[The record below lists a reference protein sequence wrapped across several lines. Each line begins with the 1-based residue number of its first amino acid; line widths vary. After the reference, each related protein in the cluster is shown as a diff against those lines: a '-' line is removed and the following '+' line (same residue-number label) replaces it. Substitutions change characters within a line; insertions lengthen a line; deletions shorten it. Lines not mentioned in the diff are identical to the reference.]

1 MILDNSDKEKL
12 ENELNELQ
20 EKQEKMDKSTVPTG
34 KEETTK
40 FEYNSN
46 LNKTKIQEIEN
57 ILNNTFSNKEN
68 LVKYYDNCIKALDA
82 KYQNLRFEEYSE
94 IPFEENF
101 IKNYKKAYLKNIWGK
116 ILNEKE
122 KIADNNTEK
131 KEIEKNISNL
141 NNKDRELSNIN
152 IIKDFNKNFSEI
164 MEKEDF
170 KNANLEDLKK
180 NSPALYSELFSVTTK
195 ENFGNTFE
203 ISKNKNK
210 TNKTLPLVLG
220 LIIAGVFSFLLL
232 KLFNKNKEKKNS
244 RIEVGKKD
252 NVNLKVKQ
260 DLKTTSLKLKNQ
272 LKNQVKKQKNNFH
285 KENINVQTSLPIK
298 NRS

>member
-12 ENELNELQ
+12 ENELSELQ

-94 IPFEENF
+94 TPFEENF
-101 IKNYKKAYLKNIWGK
+101 IKNYKKAYLKDIYGK

-131 KEIEKNISNL
+131 KEIEENISNL
-141 NNKDRELSNIN
+141 NNKDKELSDIN

-164 MEKEDF
+164 MEKEEF
-170 KNANLEDLKK
+170 KNTNLEDLKK
-180 NSPALYSELFSVTTK
+180 NNPKIYSELFSVTTK

-203 ISKNKNK
+203 ISKNK

-260 DLKTTSLKLKNQ
+260 DLKTTSLKLR
-272 LKNQVKKQKNNFH
+272 NQVNNQKNNFFNRFH
-285 KENINVQTSLPIK
+285 KHLLGKEYEFFIK
-298 NRS
+298 MSIRR

>member
-164 MEKEDF
+164 MGKEEF

-180 NSPALYSELFSVTTK
+180 NNPALYSELFSVTTK

-203 ISKNKNK
+203 ISKNK

-244 RIEVGKKD
+244 KIEVGKKD

-260 DLKTTSLKLKNQ
+260 DLKTTSLKLKN
-272 LKNQVKKQKNNFH
+272 KVNNQKNNFL
-285 KENINVQTSLPIK
+285 KKI
-298 NRS
+298 

>member
-1 MILDNSDKEKL
+1 MLLDNLEKEKL
-12 ENELNELQ
+12 ENELKKLQ
-20 EKQEKMDKSTVPTG
+20 EKQEKMDKSTVSTG

-101 IKNYKKAYLKNIWGK
+101 IKNYKKAYLKDIYGK

-131 KEIEKNISNL
+131 KEIEENISNL
-141 NNKDRELSNIN
+141 NNKDKELSDIN

-164 MEKEDF
+164 MEKEEF
-170 KNANLEDLKK
+170 KNTNLEDLKK

-203 ISKNKNK
+203 ISKNK

-244 RIEVGKKD
+244 KIEVGKKD

-260 DLKTTSLKLKNQ
+260 DLKTTSLKLKN
-272 LKNQVKKQKNNFH
+272 KVNNQKNNFF
-285 KENINVQTSLPIK
+285 KKNINVQSSLPIK
-298 NRS
+298 NKNRI

>member
-180 NSPALYSELFSVTTK
+180 NSPTLYSELFSVTTK

-203 ISKNKNK
+203 ISKNK

-244 RIEVGKKD
+244 KIEVGKKD

-260 DLKTTSLKLKNQ
+260 DLKTTSLKLKN
-272 LKNQVKKQKNNFH
+272 KVNNQKNNFL
-285 KENINVQTSLPIK
+285 KKNINVQSSLPIK
-298 NRS
+298 NKNRI

>member
-180 NSPALYSELFSVTTK
+180 NNPKIYSELFSVTTK

-203 ISKNKNK
+203 ISKNK

-260 DLKTTSLKLKNQ
+260 DLKTTSLKLR
-272 LKNQVKKQKNNFH
+272 NQVNNQKNNFF
-285 KENINVQTSLPIK
+285 KKNINVQSSLPIK
-298 NRS
+298 NKNRI

>member
-101 IKNYKKAYLKNIWGK
+101 IKNYKKAYLKDIYGK

-131 KEIEKNISNL
+131 KEIEENISNL
-141 NNKDRELSNIN
+141 NNKDKELSDIN

-164 MEKEDF
+164 MEKEEF
-170 KNANLEDLKK
+170 KNTNLEDLKK

-203 ISKNKNK
+203 ISKNK

-244 RIEVGKKD
+244 KIEVGKKD

-260 DLKTTSLKLKNQ
+260 DLKTTSLKLKN
-272 LKNQVKKQKNNFH
+272 KVNNQKNNFF
-285 KENINVQTSLPIK
+285 KKNINVQSSLPIK
-298 NRS
+298 NKNRI

>member
-20 EKQEKMDKSTVPTG
+20 ENQEKMDKSTVPTG

-180 NSPALYSELFSVTTK
+180 NSPTLYSELFSVTTK

-203 ISKNKNK
+203 ISKNK

-244 RIEVGKKD
+244 KIEVGKKD

-260 DLKTTSLKLKNQ
+260 DLKTTSLKLKN
-272 LKNQVKKQKNNFH
+272 KVNNQKNNFL
-285 KENINVQTSLPIK
+285 KKNINVQSSLPIK
-298 NRS
+298 NKNRI

>member
-20 EKQEKMDKSTVPTG
+20 ERQEKMDKSTVPTG

-164 MEKEDF
+164 MGKEEF

-180 NSPALYSELFSVTTK
+180 NNPALYSELFSVTTK

-203 ISKNKNK
+203 ISKNK

-244 RIEVGKKD
+244 KIEVGKKD

-260 DLKTTSLKLKNQ
+260 DLKTTSLKLKN
-272 LKNQVKKQKNNFH
+272 KVNNQKNNFL
-285 KENINVQTSLPIK
+285 KKNINVQSSLPIK
-298 NRS
+298 NKNRI

>member
-12 ENELNELQ
+12 ENELKKLQ
-20 EKQEKMDKSTVPTG
+20 EKQEKMDKSTVSDS

-40 FEYNSN
+40 FKYNSN

-101 IKNYKKAYLKNIWGK
+101 IKNYKKAYLKDIYGK

-131 KEIEKNISNL
+131 KEIEENISNL
-141 NNKDRELSNIN
+141 NNKDKELSDIN

-164 MEKEDF
+164 MEKEEF

-180 NSPALYSELFSVTTK
+180 NSPALYSKLFSVTTK

-244 RIEVGKKD
+244 KIEVAKKD

-272 LKNQVKKQKNNFH
+272 VNNQKNNFF
-285 KENINVQTSLPIK
+285 KKNINVQSSLPIK
-298 NRS
+298 NRNRL

>member
-20 EKQEKMDKSTVPTG
+20 EKQEKMDKSTVSDS
-34 KEETTK
+34 KDETTK

-68 LVKYYDNCIKALDA
+68 LIKYYDNCIKALDA
-82 KYQNLRFEEYSE
+82 KYQNLRFEKYSA

-101 IKNYKKAYLKNIWGK
+101 IKNYKKAYLKDIYGK

-131 KEIEKNISNL
+131 KEIEENISNL
-141 NNKDRELSNIN
+141 NDKDKELSDIN

-164 MEKEDF
+164 MGKEEF
-170 KNANLEDLKK
+170 KNTNLKDLKK
-180 NSPALYSELFSVTTK
+180 NNPKIFSEILSVTTK
-195 ENFGNTFE
+195 KNFGNTFE
-203 ISKNKNK
+203 ISKNK

-220 LIIAGVFSFLLL
+220 LIIAGVISFILL

-260 DLKTTSLKLKNQ
+260 DLKTTSLKLR
-272 LKNQVKKQKNNFH
+272 NQVNNQKNNFF
-285 KENINVQTSLPIK
+285 KKNINVQSSLPQKNK
-298 NRS
+298 NRN

>member
-20 EKQEKMDKSTVPTG
+20 EKQEKMDKSTVLDC

-46 LNKTKIQEIEN
+46 LNKTKIQEIDN

-82 KYQNLRFEEYSE
+82 KYQNLKFEEYSK

-101 IKNYKKAYLKNIWGK
+101 IKNYKKAYLKDIWGK

-122 KIADNNTEK
+122 KIVDNIGK
-131 KEIEKNISNL
+131 KEIEENISNL
-141 NNKDRELSNIN
+141 NNKNKELNNIN

-164 MEKEDF
+164 MEKEEF
-170 KNANLEDLKK
+170 KNINLEDLKK
-180 NSPALYSELFSVTTK
+180 NNPKIYSELFSVTTK

-203 ISKNKNK
+203 ISKNK

-252 NVNLKVKQ
+252 NINLKVKQ
-260 DLKTTSLKLKNQ
+260 DLKATSLKLKNQ
-272 LKNQVKKQKNNFH
+272 VNNQKNNFF
-285 KENINVQTSLPIK
+285 KKNINVQSSLPIK
-298 NRS
+298 NRNRS

>member
-20 EKQEKMDKSTVPTG
+20 EKQEKMDKSTVSDS

-46 LNKTKIQEIEN
+46 LNKTKIQEIDN

-68 LVKYYDNCIKALDA
+68 LVKYYDNCIKALDS
-82 KYQNLRFEEYSE
+82 KYQNLRFEKYSE

-101 IKNYKKAYLKNIWGK
+101 IKNYKKAYLKDIWGK

-122 KIADNNTEK
+122 KIADNNIEK
-131 KEIEKNISNL
+131 KEIEGNISNL
-141 NNKDRELSNIN
+141 NNKNKELNNIN

-164 MEKEDF
+164 MGKEEF

-180 NSPALYSELFSVTTK
+180 NNPVLYSKLFSVTTK
-195 ENFGNTFE
+195 ENFGNIFE
-203 ISKNKNK
+203 ISKNK

-220 LIIAGVFSFLLL
+220 LIKAGVISFILL

-244 RIEVGKKD
+244 RIEVGKKE

-260 DLKTTSLKLKNQ
+260 DLKATSLKLKNQ
-272 LKNQVKKQKNNFH
+272 LKNQVKNQKNNFS
-285 KENINVQTSLPIK
+285 KENINVQNSLPIK

>member
-180 NSPALYSELFSVTTK
+180 NSPTLYSELFSVTTK

-203 ISKNKNK
+203 ISKNK
-210 TNKTLPLVLG
+210 TNKTLLLVLG

-244 RIEVGKKD
+244 KIEVGKKD

-260 DLKTTSLKLKNQ
+260 DLKTTSLKLKN
-272 LKNQVKKQKNNFH
+272 KVNNQKNNFL
-285 KENINVQTSLPIK
+285 KKNINVQSSLPIK
-298 NRS
+298 NKNRI